1 MLDYA
6 LLDAL
11 AAVVRHGSFD
21 RAASALNVTPS
32 AVSQRVKLLE
42 ERVGTVLVK
51 RGQPCVATASGAL
64 LCRHTERVRL
74 LEAELGGGMPSLSTL
89 APDAARPILRVAVN
103 DDSVATWFVDAVS
116 DFCIEREI
124 LLDLVI
130 DDQDHTAERIRD
142 GSVQGAVTTEAK
154 PVQGCRSTRLGRMRY
169 LAVCSPAYFTRYFA
183 EGVARESLRRAPCI
197 QFNPKDQLQMRFI
210 RRITRAQVDA
220 PLHWIPHVAGF
231 LRGCVNGLG
240 WGMCPE
246 RMIAP
251 HLARG
256 ELVELMPGRGFDV
269 ELYWQ
274 SWRLSIGW
282 LDEFGAM
289 LKRRSAEFLDERPGG

>member
-11 AAVVRHGSFD
+11 AAVIRHGSFE
-21 RAASALNVTPS
+21 RAAASLNVTPS

-42 ERVGTVLVK
+42 ERVGSVLVK
-51 RGQPCVATASGAL
+51 RGQPCTATTSGAL
-64 LCRHTERVRL
+64 LCRHTERVQL
-74 LEAELGGGMPSLSTL
+74 LEAELTGRMPDLPALPGSMSEPWPT
-89 APDAARPILRVAVN
+89 LRVAVN
-103 DDSVATWFVDAVS
+103 DDSVGTWFIDAIAG
-116 DFCIEREI
+116 FCTGRGM

-130 DDQDHTAERIRD
+130 DDQDHTAQRIRD
-142 GSVQGAVTTEAK
+142 GSVQGAVTTQAE

-169 LAVCSPAYFTRYFA
+169 LAVCTPAFFERYFSD
-183 EGVARESLRRAPCI
+183 GITRESLRRAPCVD
-197 QFNPKDQLQMRFI
+197 FNPKDQLQKRFI
-210 RRITRAQVDA
+210 RRITRAHVEP

-231 LRGCVNGLG
+231 LRACVSGLG

-246 RMIAP
+246 RMIES
-251 HLARG
+251 HLRNG
-256 ELVELMPGRGFDV
+256 ELVEMTPGRHLDV
-269 ELYWQ
+269 DLYWQ

-289 LKRRSAEFLDERPGG
+289 LQSRAAAWLG

>member
-21 RAASALNVTPS
+21 RAAAGLNVTPS

-42 ERVGTVLVK
+42 ERVGAVLVK
-51 RGQPCVATASGAL
+51 REKPCVATASGAL

-74 LEAELGGGMPSLSTL
+74 LEAELGGGMPSLS
-89 APDAARPILRVAVN
+89 AIADASRPILRVAVN
-103 DDSVATWFVDAVS
+103 DDSVGTWFVDAVA
-116 DFCIEREI
+116 DFCVARDI

-142 GSVQGAVTTEAK
+142 GSVQGAVTTQAE

-169 LAVCSPAYFTRYFA
+169 LAVCSPGFFA
-183 EGVARESLRRAPCI
+183 RHFADGVTRESLRRAPCI
-197 QFNPKDQLQMRFI
+197 EFNPKDQLQKRFI

-231 LRGCVNGLG
+231 LRGCVTGLG

-246 RMIAP
+246 RMIAS

-256 ELVELMPGRGFDV
+256 ELVELTPGRGLDV

-289 LKRRSAEFLDERPGG
+289 LRSRSAQFLEGRQGG

>member
-21 RAASALNVTPS
+21 RAASELNVTPS

-42 ERVGTVLVK
+42 ERVGSVLVK
-51 RGQPCVATASGAL
+51 RGQPCVATTSGAL
-64 LCRHTERVRL
+64 LCRHTERVQL
-74 LEAELGGGMPSLSTL
+74 LEAELTGRVPALPGGLV
-89 APDAARPILRVAVN
+89 DAWPTLRVAVN
-103 DDSVATWFVDAVS
+103 DDSVGTWFIDAVAP
-116 DFCIEREI
+116 FCAERQM

-130 DDQDHTAERIRD
+130 DDQDHTAQRIRD
-142 GSVQGAVTTEAK
+142 GSVQGAVTTQAE

-169 LAVCSPAYFTRYFA
+169 LAVCSPAFLARHFADGVTRD
-183 EGVARESLRRAPCI
+183 SLRRTPCVD
-197 QFNPKDQLQMRFI
+197 FNPKDQLQKRFM
-210 RRITRAQVDA
+210 RRITRAEVDP

-231 LRGCVNGLG
+231 LRACVTGLG

-246 RMIAP
+246 RMIAS
-251 HLARG
+251 HLASG
-256 ELVELMPGRGFDV
+256 ELVDMAPGKHIDV
-269 ELYWQ
+269 DLYWQ

-282 LDEFGAM
+282 LDDFSAVLRM
-289 LKRRSAEFLDERPGG
+289 RAAEFLD

>member
-21 RAASALNVTPS
+21 RAASELNITPS

-42 ERVGTVLVK
+42 ERVGSVLVK
-51 RGQPCVATASGAL
+51 RGQPCVATTSGAL
-64 LCRHTERVRL
+64 LCRHTERVQL
-74 LEAELGGGMPSLSTL
+74 LEAELNGRLPTL
-89 APDAARPILRVAVN
+89 PGALVEQWPALRVAVN
-103 DDSVATWFVDAVS
+103 DDSVGTWFIDAVAP
-116 DFCIEREI
+116 FCVEREM

-130 DDQDHTAERIRD
+130 DDQDYTAQRIRD
-142 GSVQGAVTTEAK
+142 GSVQGAITTQAE

-169 LAVCSPAYFTRYFA
+169 LAVCSAAFFARYFA
-183 EGVARESLRRAPCI
+183 DGVTRDSLRRTPCVD
-197 QFNPKDQLQMRFI
+197 FNPKDQLQKRFM
-210 RRITRAQVDA
+210 RRITRAEIDP

-231 LRGCVNGLG
+231 MRACVMSLG

-246 RMIAP
+246 RMIAG

-256 ELVELMPGRGFDV
+256 ELVEVAPGKHIDV
-269 ELYWQ
+269 DLYWQ

-282 LDEFGAM
+282 LDDFSAM
-289 LKRRSAEFLDERPGG
+289 LRKRAGEFLD